1 MYTVTT
7 DTLAPG
13 RHIGARSEMPGF
25 AIELITEQSLRQLY
39 DAVEAAAGVER
50 AATPPRARLT
60 AALRAAQP
68 TDSLS
73 RYAEL
78 LARLTDTYA
87 VSGDEGPVRDVV
99 RARLPTW
106 ARDLATVDT
115 AGNIIVAF
123 GPDRDTV
130 VFVAHM
136 DEVGFQVLR
145 AQNGIVT
152 LRQIGGFYPTLFAG
166 QVALLHVPSLSGGSG
181 DRAQG
186 CRPTSGTALRGYF
199 LPPDSAAAR
208 AREVRAWFGDQL
220 NGVDASGL
228 KVTGYKCSTR
238 VGATRFT
245 ARSIDDRLGTAAQ
258 ILALES
264 VNREALDHK
273 VIFVWSTREETGL
286 DGARAAAAQFGPTV
300 KRVHAV
306 DTFVSA
312 DSPLETGRFAVIPIG
327 TGAVVRALDNSS
339 VAPPDEIERVV
350 RIAAR
355 AGIPLVVSTTN
366 GGNDGSVFV
375 PYGAVD
381 VPVSWPLRY
390 SHSPAEVID
399 LRDLRSLARL
409 IAALANAPAR

>member
-1 MYTVTT
+1 MSHG
-7 DTLAPG
+7 DEADFEL
-13 RHIGARSEMPGF
+13 RRSQ
-25 AIELITEQSLRQLY
+25 I
-39 DAVEAAAGVER
+39 DAGVQ
-50 AATPPRARLT
+50 AR
-60 AALRAAQP
+60 
-68 TDSLS
+68 
-73 RYAEL
+73 
-78 LARLTDTYA
+78 
-87 VSGDEGPVRDVV
+87 
-99 RARLPTW
+99 
-106 ARDLATVDT
+106 
-115 AGNIIVAF
+115 
-123 GPDRDTV
+123 
-130 VFVAHM
+130 
-136 DEVGFQVLR
+136 
-145 AQNGIVT
+145 
-152 LRQIGGFYPTLFAG
+152 
-166 QVALLHVPSLSGGSG
+166 
-181 DRAQG
+181 
-186 CRPTSGTALRGYF
+186 
-199 LPPDSAAAR
+199 
-208 AREVRAWFGDQL
+208 L

-355 AGIPLVVSTTN
+355 AGI
-366 GGNDGSVFV
+366 
-375 PYGAVD
+375 
-381 VPVSWPLRY
+381 
-390 SHSPAEVID
+390 
-399 LRDLRSLARL
+399 LARRVVCWKKKGDNL
-409 IAALANAPAR
+409 GLGERFGMIKFSSRTDLVLPANVEIVVAEGMSVRGGTTVIGRIL